1 MMADIKNI
9 LLVEDNQS
17 DIRIITQSLAGQ
29 FNIDV
34 VNDGNEAIEYLKNKV
49 PHFIILDLNLIQMNG
64 KEVIKRIK
72 SNNRLRTIP
81 VIVYTTSRNK
91 DDIKELY
98 ELGANAYI
106 TKPFNLSQA
115 KKVLSSLGDFWGIVS
130 FNN

>member
-1 MMADIKNI
+1 MTINI

-34 VNDGNEAIEYLKNKV
+34 VNDGNEAIEYLKKKV
-49 PHFIILDLNLIQMNG
+49 PHLIILDLNLIQMNG